1 MTATRLR
8 MPGRSAAS
16 AQRAA
21 ICQSP
26 VTQDSPLGCAEP
38 FDLQSEVDRL
48 VGESQAESD
57 RLLSQL
63 VRDEHELDA
72 LLAEAHAED
81 ARLRREVGL
90 EGPELARARLDAE
103 ADLLGAMGGDLDG
116 LPDAPFDLEIAALK
130 EGEPKGRSVPV
141 MGDTQ

>member
-1 MTATRLR
+1 MTASRLR

-26 VTQDSPLGCAEP
+26 VTQDSPLACAEP

-48 VGESQAESD
+48 LAESQAESD
-57 RLLSQL
+57 RLLARL

-81 ARLRREVGL
+81 ARLRHEVGL
-90 EGPELARARLDAE
+90 EGPELARARRDAE
-103 ADLLGAMGGDLDG
+103 AGLLGAVGGELDG
-116 LPDAPFDLEIAALK
+116 IPNAPFDLELAALR
-130 EGEPKGRSVPV
+130 EGEPRVRKCPDRRHL
-141 MGDTQ
+141 